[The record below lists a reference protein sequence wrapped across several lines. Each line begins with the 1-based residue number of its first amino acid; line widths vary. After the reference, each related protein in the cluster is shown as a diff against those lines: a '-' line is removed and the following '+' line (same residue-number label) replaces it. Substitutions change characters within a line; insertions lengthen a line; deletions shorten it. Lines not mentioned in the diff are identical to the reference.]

1 VIAGKSDRHFC
12 ALESHCDRK
21 NAIFS
26 AFVASIISNEKGVV
40 FIREKGGNMSVEDK
54 ILRRIRGKPVGWVFT
69 PSHFLDQGSYGAV
82 VLALKQICDRGRI
95 RRLAR
100 GLYDNPKTHPKLG
113 FLTPSAEQIVEAI
126 STKEHTR
133 IQPTGAYAAN
143 ILGLSTQVPAKIV
156 FLTDGPDKRL
166 IVGNRTI
173 ELKNRA
179 PSSMAGAGKI
189 SGLAIQ
195 ALKYIGQKQF
205 TTEHLK
211 QLRQNLSN
219 DQVQQL
225 INDIPLAPAWIA
237 DVFRKLNEESISHD

>member
-1 VIAGKSDRHFC
+1 VHSKIAFRTQKSELFGVFFRLSFLMKKVYYS
-12 ALESHCDRK
+12 LEK
-21 NAIFS
+21 K
-26 AFVASIISNEKGVV
+26 EGT
-40 FIREKGGNMSVEDK
+40 MSVEDK

-82 VLALKQICDRGRI
+82 VLALKEICDRGRI

-143 ILGLSTQVPAKIV
+143 ILGLSTQVPAKLV
-156 FLTDGPDKRL
+156 FLTDGPNKRV
-166 IVGNRTI
+166 IVGNRII

-195 ALKYIGQKQF
+195 ALKHIGQKQF
-205 TTEHLK
+205 TTDHLQ
-211 QLRQNLSN
+211 QLRRNLSN
-219 DQVQQL
+219 DQIQQL
-225 INDIPLAPAWIA
+225 IKDIPMAPAWIA
-237 DVFRKLNEESISHD
+237 NVFRKLNEESSGND

>member
-1 VIAGKSDRHFC
+1 
-12 ALESHCDRK
+12 
-21 NAIFS
+21 
-26 AFVASIISNEKGVV
+26 
-40 FIREKGGNMSVEDK
+40 MSVEDK

-69 PSHFLDQGSYGAV
+69 PGHFLDQGSYGAV

-143 ILGLSTQVPAKIV
+143 MLGLSTQVPAKIV
-156 FLTDGPDKRL
+156 FLTDGPDKRV

-195 ALKYIGQKQF
+195 ALKHIGQKQF
-205 TTEHLK
+205 TSEHLQ
-211 QLRQNLSN
+211 QLRRNLSN
-219 DQVQQL
+219 DQIKQL
-225 INDIPLAPAWIA
+225 IKDIPLAPAWIA
-237 DVFRKLNEESISHD
+237 DIFRKLTEESSSHD